1 MAPVQLS
8 LEPPRTPHDFVQ
20 THARHELLLMAHSP
34 AAVSRLGRI
43 VARAGADDLDALWR
57 QYEVGLHE
65 TLARPPSRGG
75 HVNALQHAVGYF
87 RRLDIDTRRQA
98 DQVYFRMPEALD
110 VD

>member
-1 MAPVQLS
+1 
-8 LEPPRTPHDFVQ
+8 VQ
-20 THARHELLLMAHSP
+20 THARHELLLMAHAP

-43 VARAGADDLDALWR
+43 V
-57 QYEVGLHE
+57 
-65 TLARPPSRGG
+65 
-75 HVNALQHAVGYF
+75 VGYF